1 MKITYLI
8 QSERRKIFSC
18 ILIVLSFILSV
29 PHAVAQNQQVQLAGA
44 NLTLRAAFKQIEQQT
59 RMSVDYD
66 AKMIDTSVAA
76 PAIPKTT
83 TVNEVME
90 LLLQDTGCT
99 YSIQGSHILIAKLQ
113 SARQKK
119 QVTGMVVDDQG
130 LPVVGANV
138 VEKGTTNGAITDLNG
153 NFTLEVGDKAILKIS
168 YVGYNSEEISV
179 GNKTQFSVE
188 IKEDLKTLDEV
199 VVIGYGVVKK
209 SDLTGSVG
217 TVKSKEVNAFPSAN
231 LLQAVSGKMSGMEIK
246 QNTGAPGGSISVRI
260 RGANSIQ
267 GSNEPLYV
275 VDGFPISGSPT
286 SLNNADI
293 ESLEIL
299 KDASAT
305 AIYGS
310 RGANGVVMIT
320 TKQGKAGKTRV
331 EFDAS
336 YSTQSLVKK
345 LDLMNASEYAQFYNL
360 QQLNDTGKEY
370 FTASQIAGFGEG
382 YDWQDLIFQDAPIW
396 RTNLSVSGGNDK
408 TQFMLGGSVH
418 NQEGI
423 VKGSDYD
430 RYSLQAKINHKVS
443 KYFAV
448 NFSGTLTRAETDR
461 KDSGGGARGS
471 SMISS
476 AISAPPTL
484 TPYNEDG
491 SYRVLATEYPFV
503 ATDII
508 NPVNFINEH
517 SNHVRKNTVLANVSF
532 IINPIS
538 DLTIKIMGGIENQDE
553 LSNGYRTLK
562 FLHSSGSA
570 NMSASQFTS
579 LLSENTANYSKKF
592 GKHSLIALAGFTY
605 QDFLNTNLSGSGS
618 GFLSDVFEMY
628 SLQSASTPGIPS
640 SSYAKSVLL
649 SYLARV
655 NYNYDDKYLLTVSM
669 RRDGSSR
676 FSEGNKWGNFP
687 SAALAWRAS
696 NEDFLKDIQALSN
709 LKVRASWG
717 KTGSQAISAYATLNT
732 LSNGKVIFDDALYNT
747 FAPGT
752 RLPGDLKWETTEQ
765 FDFGVDVGLWNRLNL
780 TVDYYVKNT
789 SDLLNTVILPN
800 SSGYTSTIR
809 NIGKVQ
815 NKGFEA
821 SLDAQ
826 ILTGEVRW
834 NVNANISFNRN
845 QVKKLNGGEDIFGGR
860 VGAVVISDET
870 NILREGYPIGQFYGY
885 IEDGYDDKGKII
897 FKDLDGDKAITK
909 NDKTFIGDP
918 NPDFI
923 YGFTSE
929 ISYKNF
935 ELSLFLQGSQ
945 GNDIFNASA
954 ISNTVDY
961 GFGLNMPKEV
971 FYNHWTP
978 ENTNAKYPAISYNTT
993 VKVSDRFIEN
1003 GSFLR
1008 LRNIQL
1014 GYSIPVKK
1022 LNWKWVNDIQ
1032 VYASGQNLLTFT
1044 KYSWWDPEVN
1054 SLGGSS
1060 STSQGIDFNSYPSS
1074 KSYTFGVRVGF

>member
-1 MKITYLI
+1 MKITYLM
-8 QSERRKIFSC
+8 QSERKKIFSC
-18 ILIVLSFILSV
+18 IQIVFALFLFVSL
-29 PHAVAQNQQVQLAGA
+29 ANAQNQKVQLSGA
-44 NLTLRAAFKQIEQQT
+44 NLTLKAAFKQIEQQT
-59 RMSVDYD
+59 EMSVDYD
-66 AKMIDTSVAA
+66 AEVINTSRQV
-76 PAIPKTT
+76 PAVVKTL
-83 TVNEVME
+83 TVNE
-90 LLLQDTGCT
+90 LLKQLFRNTGYT
-99 YSIQGSHILIAKLQ
+99 YTFEGSHILIKVQQLE
-113 SARQKK
+113 SKK
-119 QVTGMVVDDQG
+119 KKVTGTITDETG
-130 LPVVGANV
+130 LSVIGANV
-138 VEKGTTNGAITDLNG
+138 VEKGTTNGVITDLNG
-153 NFTLEVGDKAILKIS
+153 NFMIEVADNAILKIS
-168 YVGYNSEEISV
+168 YVGYSTSEMCV
-179 GNKTQFSVE
+179 GNRTHLLIQ
-188 IKEDLKTLDEV
+188 IKEDTELLDEV

-209 SDLTGSVG
+209 SDLTGSVSS
-217 TVKSKEVNAFPSAN
+217 VKSGEVNAYPSAN
-231 LLQAVSGKMSGMEIK
+231 LLQAISGKTSGMEIK

-286 SLNNADI
+286 NLNNSDV
-293 ESLEIL
+293 ESIEIL

-320 TKQGKAGKTRV
+320 TKQGKTGKTRV
-331 EFDAS
+331 ELDAS
-336 YSTQSLVKK
+336 YTTQSLIKK
-345 LDLMNASEYAQFYNL
+345 LDLMNATEYAQFYNM

-370 FTASQIAGFGEG
+370 FTADQIAGFGEG
-382 YDWQDLIFQDAPIW
+382 YDWQDLIFRNAPIL
-396 RTNLSVSGGNDK
+396 RTNLSIAGGNEK
-408 TQFMLGGSVH
+408 TQFMLGGSVYM
-418 NQEGI
+418 QDGI
-423 VKGSDYD
+423 IKGSDYD
-430 RYSLQAKINHKVS
+430 RYSLQAKINHKVN

-448 NFSGTLTRAETDR
+448 NFSSSLTRAETDR
-461 KDSGGGARGS
+461 KDGGGGARGS

-491 SYRVLATEYPFV
+491 SYRILATEYPFV

-508 NPVNFINEH
+508 NPINFINEQ
-517 SNHVRKNTVLANVSF
+517 SNHVRKNSVLANVSF

-538 DLTIKIMGGIENQDE
+538 DLTIKIMGGIQNNDE
-553 LSNGYRTLK
+553 LTSGYKGLQ

-570 NMSASQFTS
+570 SLKAAQFTS
-579 LLSENTANYSKKF
+579 LLSENTVNYSKKI
-592 GKHSLIALAGFTY
+592 GKHSFIALGGFTY
-605 QDFLNTNLSGSGS
+605 QSFLDTNVSGSGT
-618 GFLSDVFEMY
+618 GFLNDVFDVY

-640 SSYAKSVLL
+640 SFYAKSVLL
-649 SYLARV
+649 SYLARI
-655 NYNYDDKYLLTVSM
+655 NYSFNDKYLLTASI

-676 FSEGNKWGNFP
+676 FSDGNKWGNFP
-687 SAALAWRAS
+687 SAAFAWRAS
-696 NEDFLKDIQALSN
+696 NEDFLKEINALSN

-717 KTGSQAISAYATLNT
+717 KTGSQAVAAYATLNT

-765 FDFGVDVGLWNRLNL
+765 YDFGVDIGLWNHLNITL
-780 TVDYYVKNT
+780 DGYIKNT
-789 SDLLNTVILPN
+789 SDLLNTVILPS

-809 NIGKVQ
+809 NVGKVQ

-821 SLDAQ
+821 SVDAR
-826 ILTGEVRW
+826 ILTGEVKW

-845 QVKKLNGGEDIFGGR
+845 KVKKLNGGEDIYGGS
-860 VGAVVISDET
+860 VNAVVISDET

-885 IEDGYDDKGKII
+885 LEDGYDDKGRIVI
-897 FKDLDGDKAITK
+897 KDLDGDNVITK
-909 NDKTFIGDP
+909 DDKTFIGDP

-923 YGFTSE
+923 YGFTTDV
-929 ISYKNF
+929 SYKGF
-935 ELSLFLQGSQ
+935 ELSLFFQGSQ
-945 GNDIFNASA
+945 GNDLFNASA
-954 ISNTVDY
+954 ISNTIDY

-971 FYNHWTP
+971 FYNHWTL
-978 ENTNAKYPAISYNTT
+978 ENVNAKYPAISYNTT

-1014 GYSIPVKK
+1014 TYNVPVKK
-1022 LNWKWVNDIQ
+1022 LHWKWINDIQ

-1054 SLGGSS
+1054 SFGGAS

-1074 KSYTFGVRVGF
+1074 KSYTFGVRFGF